1 MAQQV
6 TLDLPETVYERLK
19 RTAEALGCPL
29 EEVVLQALE
38 LSLPPLGEELPPEL
52 REEAARMVRLDEP
65 ALRQI
70 ARSTLPPGQQ
80 RTLSR
85 LLRKQQAGTLSEAEQ
100 KRLEALVQEAD
111 RLMLRKA
118 LAYALLKWRGHPL
131 PPAPPPKP
139 SRPEA

>member
-19 RTAEALGCPL
+19 RTAEALGRPV

-52 REEAARMVRLDEP
+52 REEAARMVHLDEP
-65 ALRQI
+65 ALQRI
-70 ARSTLPPGQQ
+70 ASSSLPPSRQ
-80 RTLSR
+80 RSLSR
-85 LLRKQQAGTLSEAEQ
+85 LLHKQQEGTLTEAEER
-100 KRLEALVQEAD
+100 RLQALVEEAE

-131 PPAPPPKP
+131 PPSPPK
-139 SRPEA
+139 A